1 MKATEKLC
9 KYHKKFN
16 TKSKFNIVFNNNN
29 NNNSNSKL
37 ILPMYQK
44 FTVFLCELFLKF

>member
-37 ILPMYQK
+37 MYQK
-44 FTVFLCELFLKF
+44 LQYFYVNYF

>member
-44 FTVFLCELFLKF
+44 LQYFYVNYF